1 MPRRGYRRTRRNRD
15 DRIAAYAQIA
25 RDVALGLAALGA
37 YIGYVQKSIL
47 WQAVGLL
54 GFLGAVGLVDG
65 MAFAIHRIRQRTRAN
80 RSK

>member
-1 MPRRGYRRTRRNRD
+1 MHRNRA
-15 DRIAAYAQIA
+15 DRFAAYAQAA

-54 GFLGAVGLVDG
+54 GFLGAVGLVAG
-65 MAFAIHRIRQRTRAN
+65 AAFVIRRIRQRQRAN
-80 RSK
+80 RSKREVD